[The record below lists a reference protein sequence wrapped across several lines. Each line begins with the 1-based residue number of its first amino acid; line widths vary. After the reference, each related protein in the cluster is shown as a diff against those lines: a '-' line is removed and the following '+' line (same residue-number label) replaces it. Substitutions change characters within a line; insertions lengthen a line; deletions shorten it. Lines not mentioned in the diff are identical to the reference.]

1 MASVPPSPVT
11 PADRL
16 AFTVIVALLAH
27 ALVVFG
33 IHFVQPVTKS
43 APTLEVTLVAA
54 ESKHAPKRADFL
66 AQAQQEG
73 SGTLEEAR
81 LLSTRQR
88 TALPGQGAGSQTQPA
103 APGKAPAEAAHAKG
117 FFAVALDPYT
127 YGALFYMLLSLA
139 TGVFYFTWIST
150 GLSLSVGLSVL
161 IIGIPFFILF
171 MASVYAISLLEGR
184 LVETLLGV
192 RMPRRPVYRAAE
204 AGWTARIKA
213 LLTDARTWLSLLY
226 MALMLPLGMVYFTLT
241 VTLLSVSLSL
251 IAAPLLWWMGQ
262 AGWLHF
268 NVTMGDVD
276 SSLASPV
283 LFIAGVLG
291 FFASLHLIRLIGR
304 WHGRFAKHLLV
315 ESGVE

>member
-1 MASVPPSPVT
+1 MSATTPNTIVEYLDQLRAALKGADASLVQDALYDAEEYLRAELAANPGLSEAELLAQVAGSYGAPEEVAEIYRDTEVTVQKALHT
-11 PADRL
+11 PAPR
-16 AFTVIVALLAH
+16 I
-27 ALVVFG
+27 
-33 IHFVQPVTKS
+33 
-43 APTLEVTLVAA
+43 
-54 ESKHAPKRADFL
+54 
-66 AQAQQEG
+66 
-73 SGTLEEAR
+73 
-81 LLSTRQR
+81 
-88 TALPGQGAGSQTQPA
+88 PA
-103 APGKAPAEAAHAKG
+103 APGKAPAEAVHAKG

-127 YGALFYMLLSLA
+127 YGALFYMLLSLV

-192 RMPRRPVYRAAE
+192 RMPRRPVYRAVE

-226 MALMLPLGMVYFTLT
+226 MALMLPLGMIYFTLAFA
-241 VTLLSVSLSL
+241 LLSVSVSL
-251 IAAPLLWWMGQ
+251 IAAPLLWWMAQ

>member
-1 MASVPPSPVT
+1 MSATTPNTIVEYLDQLRAALKGADASLVQD
-11 PADRL
+11 ALYDAEEYLRAEL
-16 AFTVIVALLAH
+16 AANPGLSEAELLAQVAGSYGAH
-27 ALVVFG
+27 EEVAE
-33 IHFVQPVTKS
+33 IYRDT
-43 APTLEVTLVAA
+43 EVTVQ
-54 ESKHAPKRADFL
+54 K
-66 AQAQQEG
+66 
-73 SGTLEEAR
+73 
-81 LLSTRQR
+81 
-88 TALPGQGAGSQTQPA
+88 ALHTPPPRIPA

>member
-1 MASVPPSPVT
+1 MSATTPNTIVEYLDQLRAALKGADASLVQDALYDAEEYLRAELAANPGLSEAELLAQVAGSYGAPEEVAEIYRDTEVTVQKALHT
-11 PADRL
+11 PAPR
-16 AFTVIVALLAH
+16 I
-27 ALVVFG
+27 
-33 IHFVQPVTKS
+33 
-43 APTLEVTLVAA
+43 
-54 ESKHAPKRADFL
+54 
-66 AQAQQEG
+66 
-73 SGTLEEAR
+73 
-81 LLSTRQR
+81 
-88 TALPGQGAGSQTQPA
+88 PA
-103 APGKAPAEAAHAKG
+103 APGKAPAEAVHAKG

-127 YGALFYMLLSLA
+127 YGALFYMLLSLV

-192 RMPRRPVYRAAE
+192 RMPRRPVYRAVE